1 MAHIQHAT
9 RLLCVMKHLSW
20 HVFETLFLIIVK
32 FANTFGPTQD
42 NMDST
47 CTVVLLLLEETVIV

>member
-1 MAHIQHAT
+1 
-9 RLLCVMKHLSW
+9 MKHLSW